1 ELQQKLS
8 ETEATLSSR
17 QSELEAKKFE
27 AMELAAAN
35 RELRQQMERDRTDL
49 GEKQKE
55 FKEQLELIGKTM
67 VQPGTQLLRKEN
79 QENIT
84 LLLHPLKEKIEAFEK
99 EIQKNQKQD
108 IQQFATMKQMVQSL

>member
-1 ELQQKLS
+1 MVEIAFLVVVALLAGVVFWLIAQVREGKKTSGELQQKLS

-27 AMELAAAN
+27 AVELAAAN

-55 FKEQLELIGKTM
+55 LKEQLELIGKTM
-67 VQPGTQLLRKEN
+67 VQQGTQLLRKEN

-84 LLLHPLKEKIEAFEK
+84 LLLHP
-99 EIQKNQKQD
+99 
-108 IQQFATMKQMVQSL
+108 